1 LAVEGPAVQRG
12 NSEAFNGSYENHST
26 DEGLSAGTGEE
37 SRSGQP
43 HLWRH
48 NRLYI
53 THLLTTDF
61 NKFQQISKLVKR
73 SILSLL

>member
-1 LAVEGPAVQRG
+1 MQRG

-43 HLWRH
+43 HLWRAT
-48 NRLYI
+48 I
-53 THLLTTDF
+53 ASTLL
-61 NKFQQISKLVKR
+61 IC
-73 SILSLL
+73 